1 MERRLTSRKLLFV
14 SLLFLFAT
22 SYNNSLFAA
31 DCASGWAPGDAV
43 FSGCVY
49 GEQDGTVWSQQI
61 TPSFSNL
68 QAAIDYYKDANL
80 ESYFPGLDFNKAG
93 LVLHGAINMG
103 GFLLGADYQTV
114 EVASIIPS
122 SNSGIATS
130 PDGITKTLTLS
141 YTDASGAS
149 VSHTFNQQTGDAPIQ
164 PGQTTQSIENQ
175 LKDFVKGDTGQNFL
189 TGMLQ
194 ARVAESPIDPVA
206 GNPVSYMARL
216 VDNDYNLAIEGHQ
229 AGQEGGGLT
238 LFGVTPQYTSAT
250 LASLNVKTYN
260 LPLRYNHFFNSSN
273 DLIIDMPIT
282 MQTLNQTNTYSVGLG
297 AAYSHFF
304 LPHWSLM
311 PAFHMGAVGS
321 LDLGSATMLYDGAL
335 ASRVTV
341 PFGSEGQ
348 YEAGLTNDVSYLKT
362 QSITVASYSIAY
374 KLSNWLTKNGVDF
387 NYLLDK
393 SYSVGT
399 YYDRVDKI
407 SGNRWYVG
415 DYNEIGVKSAKISFY
430 NGSRYNFL
438 TLGLGYL
445 FGPAKFSGVN
455 MSLGI
460 NF

>member
-1 MERRLTSRKLLFV
+1 MEKRRLCQKLLFT

-22 SYNNSLFAA
+22 SYNNLLFAEN
-31 DCASGWAPGDAV
+31 CAPGWAPGSTV
-43 FSGCVY
+43 FAGCVY
-49 GEQDGTVWSQQI
+49 GQQNGTVWGQQI
-61 TPSFSNL
+61 TPSFSTI
-68 QAAIDYYKDANL
+68 QAAIDYYKDSNL
-80 ESYFPGLDFNKAG
+80 QYYFPGLDFNKPG
-93 LVLHGAINMG
+93 LVLNGSISMG
-103 GFLLGADYQTV
+103 GFFLRAAYQTQ
-114 EVASIIPS
+114 EIAQLDPS
-122 SNSGIATS
+122 LQTGVTNS

-141 YTDASGAS
+141 YTDVNGVA
-149 VSHTFNQQTGDAPIQ
+149 VSHTFDQQTGSARLQ
-164 PGQTTQSIENQ
+164 PGQTAQTIENQ

-216 VDNDYNLAIEGHQ
+216 LDNDYNLVIEGHQ
-229 AGQEGGGLT
+229 VGEEQGGLT
-238 LFGVTPQYTSAT
+238 LFGVTPEYTSAT

-260 LPLRYNHFFNSSN
+260 LPLRYNHFFNNSN

-304 LPHWSLM
+304 LPNWSLM

-335 ASRVTV
+335 ASRVTM
-341 PFGSEGQ
+341 PLGAAGQ
-348 YEAGLTNDVSYLKT
+348 YEVGMTNDISYLKT

-374 KLSNWLTKNGVDF
+374 KLSNWMTKNGVDF
-387 NYLLDK
+387 NYIMNK
-393 SYSVGT
+393 AYSVGT
-399 YYDRVDKI
+399 YYDRVDRI
-407 SGNRWYVG
+407 SGNRWYVS
-415 DYNEIGVKSAKISFY
+415 DYNEVGLKSSKISFY
-430 NGSRYNFL
+430 NGSRYNSL

-445 FGPAKFSGVN
+445 FGPSNFSGVN
-455 MSLGI
+455 FSFGV